1 MPSRPSSLPDDI
13 DALKALLTQRD
24 GEVQQ
29 LRDTVATLERALT
42 VRAVEIEQL
51 KLQLAKLKRMQFG
64 RKSEK
69 LDRKIEQLE
78 TRLEDLIAEDSASE
92 QKATLTAS
100 NMRKVARQPLP
111 EHLPRE
117 DHVIEP
123 PDQAC
128 SECGGK
134 LKPLGE
140 DVSEQLEIIDS
151 ASKVIRH
158 IRRKKA
164 CACCDHI
171 VQAPAPSRPI
181 ERGIAG
187 PGLLAQILVAKFADH
202 QPLYRQAAIYAR
214 AGVDLDRST
223 MARWV
228 GACGAL
234 MRPLVDALQQY
245 ILRPGKVH
253 SDDTPMPVLS
263 PGNGQTKTGRLWVY
277 VRDDRRAGSVAAS
290 AAWFAYTPNR
300 QGQHPQSHL
309 ANFRGVLQADA
320 FAGYDKIFAD
330 DRVREAAC
338 MAHARRK
345 VHDLHVREAACMAHA
360 RRKVHDLHVRKATVT
375 TTEALR
381 RIGELYAIEEQ
392 IRGQVPDERR
402 RIRQAQARPLLDNF
416 EVWLRARLLTLST
429 QSDTTKA
436 INYML
441 NQWEAL
447 RYYCDDGTAE
457 IDNNIAENALRTC
470 CLGRKNSL
478 FLGAD
483 SGGERAATMYSLI
496 VSAKLNGID
505 PQAYLRHV
513 LTHIADYPVNR
524 VADLLPW
531 NLADQLNPLP
541 T

>member
-1 MPSRPSSLPDDI
+1 MPVSSSLPDDVN
-13 DALKALLTQRD
+13 ALKALLLQRD
-24 GEVQQ
+24 GEMAQ
-29 LRDTVATLERALT
+29 LRNTVSTLEQALS
-42 VRAVEIEQL
+42 VRGLEIEQL
-51 KLQLAKLKRMQFG
+51 KLQLAKLKRVQFG

-69 LDRKIEQLE
+69 IDRKIEQLE
-78 TRLEDLIAEDSASE
+78 TRLEDLVAEEGANEQQAPPSAPRRKSE
-92 QKATLTAS
+92 
-100 NMRKVARQPLP
+100 RQPLP

-117 DHVIEP
+117 ERVLEP
-123 PDQAC
+123 DEAAC
-128 SECGGK
+128 CQCGGE

-151 ASKVIRH
+151 AFKVIRH

-171 VQAPAPSRPI
+171 AQAAAPSRPI

-214 AGVDLDRST
+214 HGVELDRST

-234 MRPLVDALQQY
+234 MRPLVDALQAY
-245 ILRPGKVH
+245 VLAPGKIH

-263 PGNGQTKTGRLWVY
+263 PGNGQTKTGRMWVY
-277 VRDDRRAGSVAAS
+277 VRDDRRSGSTAAP

-300 QGQHPQSHL
+300 QGLHPQTHL
-309 ANFRGVLQADA
+309 ANFDGVLQADA
-320 FAGYDKIFAD
+320 YAGYDKIYTD
-330 DRVREAAC
+330 GRV
-338 MAHARRK
+338 K
-345 VHDLHVREAACMAHA
+345 EAACMAHA

-381 RIGELYAIEEQ
+381 RIGELYGIEEQ
-392 IRGQVPDERR
+392 IRGAPPDQRR
-402 RIRQAQARPLLDNF
+402 RIRQEQAKPLLDDF
-416 EVWLRARLLTLST
+416 EQWLRTRLLTLST

-441 NQWEAL
+441 NQWQAL
-447 RYYCDDGTAE
+447 IYYCDDGRAE
-457 IDNNIAENALRTC
+457 IDNNLAENALRGVA
-470 CLGRKNSL
+470 LGRKNYM

-483 SGGERAATMYSLI
+483 SGGDRAATMYSLI

-505 PQAYLRHV
+505 PQAYLRYV
-513 LTHIADYPVNR
+513 LTHIADYPINR

-531 NLADQLNPLP
+531 NVPDKLAPRPN
-541 T
+541 

>member
-1 MPSRPSSLPDDI
+1 MPVSNSLPDDVN
-13 DALKALLTQRD
+13 ALKALLLQRD
-24 GEVQQ
+24 GEMAQ
-29 LRDTVATLERALT
+29 LRSAVSTLEQALS
-42 VRAVEIEQL
+42 VRGLEIEQL

-69 LDRKIEQLE
+69 IDRKIEQLE
-78 TRLEDLIAEDSASE
+78 TRLEDLVAEEGANEQQAPPNAPRRKSE
-92 QKATLTAS
+92 
-100 NMRKVARQPLP
+100 RQPLP

-117 DHVIEP
+117 ERILEP
-123 PDQAC
+123 DEAAC
-128 SECGGK
+128 SECGGE

-151 ASKVIRH
+151 AFKVIRH

-171 VQAPAPSRPI
+171 AQAAAPSRPI

-187 PGLLAQILVAKFADH
+187 PGLLARILVAKFADH
-202 QPLYRQAAIYAR
+202 QPLYRQSAIYAR
-214 AGVDLDRST
+214 HGVELDRST

-234 MRPLVDALQQY
+234 MRPLVDALQAY
-245 ILRPGKVH
+245 VLAPGKIH

-263 PGNGQTKTGRLWVY
+263 PGNGQTRTGRMWVY
-277 VRDDRRAGSVAAS
+277 VRDDRRSGSTAAP

-300 QGQHPQSHL
+300 QGLHPQTHL
-309 ANFRGVLQADA
+309 ANFDGVLQADA
-320 FAGYDKIFAD
+320 YAGYDKIYAD
-330 DRVREAAC
+330 GRVKEAAC

-345 VHDLHVREAACMAHA
+345 I
-360 RRKVHDLHVRKATVT
+360 HDLHVRKATVT

-381 RIGELYAIEEQ
+381 RIGELYGIEEQ
-392 IRGQVPDERR
+392 IRGAPPDQRR
-402 RIRQAQARPLLDNF
+402 RIRQEQARPLLDDF
-416 EVWLRARLLTLST
+416 EQWLRTRLLTLST

-441 NQWEAL
+441 NQWQAL
-447 RYYCDDGTAE
+447 VYYCDDGRAE
-457 IDNNIAENALRTC
+457 IDNNLAENALRGVA
-470 CLGRKNSL
+470 LGRKNYM

-483 SGGERAATMYSLI
+483 SGGDRAATMYSLI

-513 LTHIADYPVNR
+513 LTHIADYPITR
-524 VADLLPW
+524 VAELLPW
-531 NLADQLNPLP
+531 NVARHLLQLAA
-541 T
+541 